1 MNSNINKLVLMTSEE
16 FKAELHNM
24 LIEQKKEIL
33 KELSKSKEKELFT
46 RTELSKYLKVSQ
58 QTIINWSARG
68 ILNPRFIGN
77 RVYYKGD
84 EVRNLLNDQ

>member
-58 QTIINWSARG
+58 
-68 ILNPRFIGN
+68 
-77 RVYYKGD
+77 
-84 EVRNLLNDQ
+84 